1 MTKKRFKI
9 PLEILLEAKKCNKH
23 HACLTDDEYQ
33 LCGIRIT
40 TESHKHARMVCGKE
54 TDCPYSSQLGNQT
67 VCTCPVRHAI
77 HSKYDT

>member
-1 MTKKRFKI
+1 MQTKKRFNI
-9 PLEILLEAKKCNKH
+9 PLEVLLEAKKCTKQ

-40 TESHKHARMVCGKE
+40 TENHARMVCGKGTE
-54 TDCPYSSQLGNQT
+54 CPYSSQLGNQI

-77 HSKYDT
+77 HSKYNM